1 MLNGLVAYRPTPHL
15 VKRVNVESL
24 SLVDCLFRVDK
35 SVESFA
41 RDGQVVDIFWHYMQ
55 ICIFC
60 AILSCPSR
68 IADAF
73 FLQGFLV
80 YAKAMIHVAT
90 CATHRAVAEW
100 THPALVTNALMSE
113 MVTLSTVAARA
124 FHALRT
130 VFSLPTLVT
139 PAMPFIA
146 FTMNAATPLII
157 WA

>member
-1 MLNGLVAYRPTPHL
+1 MWNLCLWLIAEIRDMSMYFCTLFYVLAT
-15 VKRVNVESL
+15 
-24 SLVDCLFRVDK
+24 CTLFRVDK

-90 CATHRAVAEW
+90 CRASFIKQNLMKSKVLQRGYIGCNTGNGEKLSSSQAQLGQATCLADG
-100 THPALVTNALMSE
+100 
-113 MVTLSTVAARA
+113 
-124 FHALRT
+124 
-130 VFSLPTLVT
+130 
-139 PAMPFIA
+139 
-146 FTMNAATPLII
+146 
-157 WA
+157 